1 MKQFVFGLMFLC
13 AFVALSASPSAGPKS
28 IVKKPGAF
36 IVNMKYKQAGE
47 TQLATLAAETEA
59 LLAPAL
65 TEQID
70 SAYSQTKAKLLAN
83 TDDPATLVDDLV
95 FFSLIQLRALGVQ
108 AKSGALFMLREK
120 IANATPDLLFDVI
133 KNFKTGLKSKLPK
146 ERWGELRTPEFC
158 YDPESVLCLRRLYGS
173 IDDARRS
180 ANPLFRSATRQAID
194 RKINMMYAELVQK
207 FMVAVPLVKRMT
219 DVIEAIDN
227 TYKRGF
233 TDQSSFED
241 AVDGRRTEFTDIHFR
256 DLNEAH

>member
-1 MKQFVFGLMFLC
+1 MHHSMEHDSKV
-13 AFVALSASPSAGPKS
+13 STPSPLAGPKS
-28 IVKKPGAF
+28 IVKKAGAF

-65 TEQID
+65 IEQID
-70 SAYSQTKAKLLAN
+70 SDFSRTKAKLLAN

-95 FFSLIQLRALGVQ
+95 SFSVVQLRAFAVQ
-108 AKSGALFMLREK
+108 PKSGALYMLREK
-120 IANATPDLLFDVI
+120 IADFTIDLLFDVI
-133 KNFKTGLKSKLPK
+133 KSFKTGLKSKLPK

-173 IDDARRS
+173 IDDVRRS

-194 RKINMMYAELVQK
+194 RKINMEHAELVKQ
-207 FMVAVPLVKRMT
+207 FMVAVPLVKRMA
-219 DVIEAIDN
+219 DVIEAIRDV
-227 TYKRGF
+227 YALGF
-233 TDQSSFED
+233 TNQSSFED